1 MLLLAWEVAV
11 RLTRNDL
18 FPGPW
23 EVGLGIVE
31 LVRKGL
37 LLKYIV
43 ASLFRVT
50 WGFSLAVLV
59 GVPFGLFL
67 GWFRPAYQAFNPLDP
82 GPAADLADR
91 LDPAGHSLVRRLRRG
106 ARSS

>member
-1 MLLLAWEVAV
+1 MRSSSIWDLAV
-11 RLTRNDL
+11 RLSGSTICSRS
-18 FPGPW
+18 PSRSPW
-23 EVGLGIVE
+23 AIVE

-59 GVPFGLFL
+59 GVPLGPDAGLV
-67 GWFRPAYQAFNPLDP
+67 
-82 GPAADLADR
+82 
-91 LDPAGHSLVRRLRRG
+91 PAGASRRSTR
-106 ARSS
+106 